1 MSNTS
6 LPAMPASPA
15 AIKAFL
21 STPFFAVLGAVPD
34 ASRFG
39 HKGVSLVCLPPPSLL
54 PLTAPVFA
62 WYVAHDLPVTGIHP
76 RTPQIAIN
84 TTTYATIASLSQ
96 LPSDPRQTALS
107 FITPP
112 GATLAALAT
121 ARDLGVP
128 AVWFQPG
135 AFDQQCVAF
144 AEAAGMLVVAGG
156 GACVLVHGE
165 EGLRDAGRPQKL

>member
-1 MSNTS
+1 M
-6 LPAMPASPA
+6 
-15 AIKAFL
+15 
-21 STPFFAVLGAVPD
+21 
-34 ASRFG
+34 
-39 HKGVSLVCLPPPSLL
+39 
-54 PLTAPVFA
+54 FA
-62 WYVAHDLPVTGIHP
+62 WYVAHRLPVTGIHP
-76 RTPQIAIN
+76 RTPQIVID
-84 TTTYATIASLSQ
+84 TTTYATIPSLSQ
-96 LPSDPRQTALS
+96 LPSDPTQTALS

-135 AFDQQCVAF
+135 AFDPQCVAF

-165 EGLRDAGRPQKL
+165 EGLRDAGRTLKL